1 MLATS
6 QGGTPLKQGDDAG
19 PITQSPAVSD
29 ATTLSTSALERA
41 PASESSATSRA
52 AGVAIYSILI
62 EGIRAKSGVTTST
75 GLTGE

>member
-1 MLATS
+1 
-6 QGGTPLKQGDDAG
+6 
-19 PITQSPAVSD
+19 
-29 ATTLSTSALERA
+29 LERA